1 MLNVNNQ
8 DELDEILAPLSQAEL
23 IKRVNEILKA
33 PEPHLA
39 MTEAYAKFF
48 LSNVGK
54 RPDLYEIGQVL
65 SCMKAVLNNLA
76 INTPIKY
83 ILPDDELKLALEK
96 LETLAKPERH
106 VWNGSDLELEK
117 DAAYIFAA
125 HHVLTDAL
133 DQHEV
138 AIIAIKKK
146 PLSEAMHE
154 TLLTTYPFSQTKKV
168 TLYST
173 L

>member
-1 MLNVNNQ
+1 MLNVNDQ
-8 DELDEILAPLSQAEL
+8 AKLDELLAPLNQAEL

-39 MTEAYAKFF
+39 MTETYAKFF
-48 LSNVGK
+48 LSHVRK
-54 RPDLYEIGQVL
+54 RPDLYEIGQIL
-65 SCMKAVLNNLA
+65 SCMKAVLNSLA
-76 INTPIKY
+76 IKTPIKY
-83 ILPDDELKLALEK
+83 ILPDDELKLAVEK
-96 LETLAKPERH
+96 LESLAKLEPH
-106 VWNGSDLELEK
+106 VCNGSDLELEK
-117 DAAYIFAA
+117 RAAYIFAA

-138 AIIAIKKK
+138 AIIAIKEK
-146 PLSEAMHE
+146 PLSEARHE
-154 TLLTTYPFSQTKKV
+154 TLLTNYPFSQTKKA